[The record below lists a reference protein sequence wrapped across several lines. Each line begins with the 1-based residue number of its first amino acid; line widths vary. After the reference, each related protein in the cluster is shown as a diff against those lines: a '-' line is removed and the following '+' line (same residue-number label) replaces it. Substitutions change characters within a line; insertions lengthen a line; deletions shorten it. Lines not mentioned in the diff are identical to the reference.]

1 MTTELTRFLAR
12 VSLFEGLDEAQLLD
26 IAGRG
31 TELSVQRGDLVCRQ
45 GDPGVSMFIVTAGLV
60 EVFVDAGGERRVLAT
75 LASGD
80 YFGEMSLLSGLPRS
94 ASVRA
99 LAPSRVFGLT
109 KGDFAEACRRSPAIA
124 LDIIRTLSLR
134 LARSNT
140 AAGEARREARV
151 IVLLSLEQGL
161 GRTPLA
167 ANLALA
173 LARRG
178 LGRVAV
184 YDPRVEA
191 EDLPRALGVTGRSDV
206 VTTLL
211 ATGTVDLGALLREV
225 RPGLFCIPAAS
236 SGGSPLQEYH
246 YHVPF
251 HALREGLD
259 CVVVDSSSTLAG
271 LNRDIIRSAEAVLF
285 LVAADRDDVV
295 ATLGQVE
302 RMVLGPAGVPMDRVT
317 AVLVER
323 AGKAPAS
330 LAELPC
336 HRHALAPPPP
346 GLTPGELVLETAPDS
361 ALARDVERLAASLVA
376 GHAVEVI
383 LALPEVVADEDART
397 AATALLET
405 YPALVQGWRV
415 VEDAPSGLARED
427 GRSWLVLNGSADPG
441 ALRDTVGALVDALGS
456 TRATLRASG
465 AFLRVEGRL
474 HEL

>member
-1 MTTELTRFLAR
+1 MTTDLTRFLTR

-140 AAGEARREARV
+140 AAGEARRDARV
-151 IVLLSLEQGL
+151 VVLLSLDQGL

-191 EDLPRALGVTGRSDV
+191 EDLPRALGVVERSDV
-206 VTTLL
+206 VQTLL
-211 ATGTVDLGALLREV
+211 ATGTVDLGALLREA
-225 RPGLFCIPAAS
+225 RPGVFCIPSAAP
-236 SGGSPLQEYH
+236 GGPPLQEYH

-251 HALREGLD
+251 HALREGVD
-259 CVVVDSSSTLAG
+259 CLVVDSSSTLAG
-271 LNRDIIRSAEAVLF
+271 LNRDVIRSAEAVLF
-285 LVAADRDDVV
+285 LVAADRDDVA

-302 RMVLGPAGVPMDRVT
+302 RMVLAPAGIPMDRVT

-323 AGKAPAS
+323 SGRAPAK

-336 HRHALAPPPP
+336 RRHALAHPPS
-346 GLTPGELVLETAPDS
+346 GLIPGELVLEKAPDS

-383 LALPEVVADEDART
+383 LTLPQVLGEDEARQG
-397 AATALLET
+397 AEGLLEDF
-405 YPALVQGWRV
+405 PALVQGWRL
-415 VEDAPSGLARED
+415 VEDAPSGLAE
-427 GRSWLVLNGSADPG
+427 GSGASWLVLHGSADPTT
-441 ALRDTVGALVDALGS
+441 LRETLGRLVDALGG
-456 TRATLRASG
+456 TRARLRASG
-465 AFLRVEGRL
+465 AHLRVEGRL